1 LTGLFA
7 SVPRMGSDQARD
19 PALDWE
25 EQARNWIAWVRK
37 PEFDS
42 YWRYRADFFDLVPS
56 PGAATLDLGCGEGRV
71 SRDLIARGHRVT
83 GIDRSPTLIEA
94 AREADP
100 TGEYLLGDAAD
111 LPFADASFD
120 LVVAYNVLMDVH
132 DLPATMRE
140 AARVLSPGGTLC
152 LSITHPM
159 NDAGR
164 FEDGRLI
171 IERSYFDR
179 HRVADE
185 MERDGLRMVFHG
197 WTHSLNDYTAA
208 LEENGLLIQSLREPR
223 FPGTGRATPIDLIP
237 LHLWIK
243 ARKP

>member
-1 LTGLFA
+1 
-7 SVPRMGSDQARD
+7 MGTDAVRD

-37 PEFDS
+37 PDFDS
-42 YWRYRADFFDLVPS
+42 YWHYRDDFFALVPP

-71 SRDLIARGHRVT
+71 SRDLVARGHRVT
-83 GIDRSPTLIEA
+83 GIDPSPTLLDA

-100 TGEYLLGDAAD
+100 ESAYHLGDAAD
-111 LPFADASFD
+111 MPFPDASFD
-120 LVVAYNVLMDVH
+120 LVVAYNVLMDVQ
-132 DLPATMRE
+132 DLAGTVRE
-140 AARVLSPGGTLC
+140 AARVLTPGGTLC
-152 LSITHPM
+152 MSTTHPM

-171 IERSYFDR
+171 IDRSYWDN

-185 MERDGLRMVFHG
+185 AERDGMRMVFHG
-197 WTHSLNDYTAA
+197 WTHPLSDYTAA
-208 LEENGLLIQSLREPR
+208 LEESGLLIQSLREPR
-223 FPGTGRATPIDLIP
+223 YPGKTRWPTLVPF
-237 LHLWIK
+237 HLWIR